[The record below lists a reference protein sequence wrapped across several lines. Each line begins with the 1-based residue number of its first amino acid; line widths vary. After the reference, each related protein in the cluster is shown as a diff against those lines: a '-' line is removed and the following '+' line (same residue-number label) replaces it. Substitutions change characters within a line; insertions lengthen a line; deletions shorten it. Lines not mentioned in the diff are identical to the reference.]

1 MKGYQREVIVFR
13 YKTASSEFLEMSA
26 IGSLRKYL
34 ASSKQQKNSFA
45 LTTLEV
51 TMGTSNITQ
60 YNANVLNIET
70 LSDTEIDLIL
80 DLTQWE

>member
-34 ASSKQQKNSFA
+34 ASSKQQNNSIE
-45 LTTLEV
+45 LTTSEV
-51 TMGTSNITQ
+51 TMCTGNITQ
-60 YNANVLNIET
+60 YNANVLNIDAIQ
-70 LSDTEIDLIL
+70 S
-80 DLTQWE
+80 

>member
-34 ASSKQQKNSFA
+34 ASSTQQKNSFA

-70 LSDTEIDLIL
+70 LSDTEIDLVL

>member
-34 ASSKQQKNSFA
+34 ASRKQQKNSFA

-51 TMGTSNITQ
+51 TMGTGNITQ
-60 YNANVLNIET
+60 SNGNVLNIDAMQ
-70 LSDTEIDLIL
+70 S
-80 DLTQWE
+80 

>member
-34 ASSKQQKNSFA
+34 VSSKQQNNSFA
-45 LTTLEV
+45 LTTSEV
-51 TMGTSNITQ
+51 TMGTGNITQ
-60 YNANVLNIET
+60 YNANVLNIDAIQ
-70 LSDTEIDLIL
+70 S
-80 DLTQWE
+80 